1 MKTVQSVRNLDLV
14 DWKNR
19 FSVYGLITT
28 FLYVAY
34 HKILD
39 GQFWMLDD
47 HVMVKAFEQ
56 TKSLNFI
63 PRIDTLLELCS
74 VNYFPDDGR
83 LNPTLS
89 LFYAIRVFFFGTNA
103 SLYFVVNFLILVL
116 TNTAL
121 YNLLVSIRMSF
132 LQSKIQTIERLTL
145 VVFST
150 CLFSIPQFV
159 SNYATLGTS
168 ELIGPLFLFIVLDLM
183 IKRTIFNQRTIVN
196 GILLMVGTFLL
207 AGIKENYA
215 IALLVMQ
222 ISIFFLGRGQ
232 SKLDIKLEI
241 FLISITLF
249 FVIQIFY
256 VSQSLGTDVYGKQ
269 TGLLFTVMATFK
281 FFSSKFG
288 ITITVIFALTSILIN
303 LKRNQLTRYTK
314 ALISLPYLIS
324 LSDWMV
330 YRGDIRDRYA
340 TNTIVSLFLATYIL
354 FILVMLANRKRQ
366 GLPVVILIA
375 CLMVIISELPSG
387 VSVVERKIQATDRF
401 ERGLETIKYT
411 SSNDKSLPVVFIA
424 QSDWDYESIIS
435 VAIFMKSKGLENS
448 LVLELSREFPEDSK
462 NISIFKAWSE
472 EGVAGLYAPKNAKDI
487 EFVTC
492 VYSQSSPEKRLK
504 NCRNTVVLKWLP

>member
-1 MKTVQSVRNLDLV
+1 M
-14 DWKNR
+14 
-19 FSVYGLITT
+19 
-28 FLYVAY
+28 
-34 HKILD
+34 
-39 GQFWMLDD
+39 
-47 HVMVKAFEQ
+47 
-56 TKSLNFI
+56 
-63 PRIDTLLELCS
+63 
-74 VNYFPDDGR
+74 
-83 LNPTLS
+83 
-89 LFYAIRVFFFGTNA
+89 
-103 SLYFVVNFLILVL
+103 
-116 TNTAL
+116 
-121 YNLLVSIRMSF
+121 
-132 LQSKIQTIERLTL
+132 
-145 VVFST
+145 
-150 CLFSIPQFV
+150 
-159 SNYATLGTS
+159 
-168 ELIGPLFLFIVLDLM
+168 
-183 IKRTIFNQRTIVN
+183 
-196 GILLMVGTFLL
+196 
-207 AGIKENYA
+207 
-215 IALLVMQ
+215 MQ

-324 LSDWMV
+324 LSDWMF